1 MPTGFI
7 GRNENRKRKRDR
19 NRAKGLCL
27 WCSKKAKKDRV
38 LCSKHLKFASER
50 QRSWQL
56 GVTNKMKKILQ
67 KKAEKLI
74 NRKCSECE
82 ERAVALFERV
92 AFCSKH
98 ARMRKW

>member
-1 MPTGFI
+1 MPTGYI
-7 GRNENRKRKRDR
+7 GRNESIKRKRAR

-38 LCSKHLKFASER
+38 LCAKHLKLANER
-50 QRSWQL
+50 QKNWQL
-56 GVTNKMKKILQ
+56 GDTNKMGKILQ

-82 ERAVALFERV
+82 DHAVALYGMV
-92 AFCSKH
+92 AFCSYH
-98 ARMRKW
+98 AKRRKW